1 MFYYILSISWLYW
14 SCLPVQRKV
23 KIHHLLDFVLK
34 KKNFSYYSERE
45 FAVKTCIECLTWIPK
60 ILFVRRSHGN
70 QSASL
75 YNDLFLVEDNHVI
88 DIVNPLSEAAS
99 HHKLLRLLK
108 NLFLQRYSDQTNEI
122 LQNKFLKDFQIFFEV
137 NFCALLNFFYIFFC
151 PESRGLNFVD
161 ILLSSCKRV
170 L

>member
-1 MFYYILSISWLYW
+1 M
-14 SCLPVQRKV
+14 
-23 KIHHLLDFVLK
+23 
-34 KKNFSYYSERE
+34 
-45 FAVKTCIECLTWIPK
+45 KTCIECLTWIPK
-60 ILFVRRSHGN
+60 ILFVRRSHDN

-75 YNDLFLVEDNHVI
+75 YNDLFLVEDNHVT
-88 DIVNPLSEAAS
+88 DIVNPLSIAAS
-99 HHKLLRLLK
+99 HDEFLRLLK
-108 NLFLQRYSDQTNEI
+108 NLFLQRYSDQTSEI